1 MFFPFMI
8 DVGEKNILV
17 IGGGNVS
24 LRKCMLFLDYGAR
37 ITVISPK
44 LDPGFDVFKDR
55 ITHICDVYREEYL
68 TDAFALIAAS
78 DDVEV
83 NRRAADR
90 AKALGIPV
98 NAVDDPENCS
108 FFIPAVVR
116 RGDLSIGI
124 STGGKSPALAG
135 QIRRQLEDQFGKDLE
150 DRINILGKLREVLL
164 SCETDPSR
172 RRNLLMDAAQAEGPA
187 LTALVTEICQT
198 YGVASLI

>member
-24 LRKCMLFLDYGAR
+24 LRKCMLFLDYGAH

-44 LDPGFDVFKDR
+44 LDPGFDAFKAR
-55 ITHICDVYREEYL
+55 ITHICDVYRDEYL

-78 DDVEV
+78 DDIEV

-135 QIRRQLEDQFGKDLE
+135 QIRRQLEEQFGE
-150 DRINILGKLREVLL
+150 DFEERINILGKLREVLL
-164 SCETDPSR
+164 SCEADPSR
-172 RRNLLMDAAQAEGPA
+172 RRKLLMDAAQTDGPA
-187 LTALVTEICQT
+187 LTALVTEICQA
-198 YGVASLI
+198 YGATPLI

>member
-8 DVGEKNILV
+8 DVGKKKILV

-24 LRKCMLFLDYGAR
+24 LRKCLLFLDYGAR
-37 ITVISPK
+37 ITVISPQ
-44 LDPGFDVFKDR
+44 LDPGFDAIKAR
-55 ITHICDVYREEYL
+55 ITHICDVYRDEYL

-78 DDVEV
+78 DDAEV

-124 STGGKSPALAG
+124 STGGKSPSLAG
-135 QIRRQLEDQFGKDLE
+135 QIRRQLEDQFGEEFEERL
-150 DRINILGKLREVLL
+150 NILGRLREILL
-164 SCETDPSR
+164 SCEPDPSHR
-172 RRNLLMDAAQAEGPA
+172 RQLLMEAAQAEG
-187 LTALVTEICQT
+187 TALNELTESICQT
-198 YGVASLI
+198 YGATFSL